1 MVLALSSTI
10 SWSKVDYYYGV
21 SWCSS
26 VPHSEGFTGFQGT
39 VNWSPI
45 GSREACTGSQ
55 GAVQWYLSAVQ
66 WSLSGTILL
75 YMVLRCSPAPHK
87 VLYRLS
93 GC

>member
-1 MVLALSSTI
+1 MRDCTRLSALRVLFNGLSI
-10 SWSKVDYYYGV
+10 EQYNILVVDYYYGV

-26 VPHSEGFTGFQGT
+26 VPHEGFTGFQGT

-66 WSLSGTILL
+66 WSLSGTIHGL
-75 YMVLRCSPAPHK
+75 K
-87 VLYRLS
+87 VFS
-93 GC
+93 SST

>member
-1 MVLALSSTI
+1 MRDCTRLSALRVHCSMVLALSSTI

-21 SWCSS
+21 SWCSP
-26 VPHSEGFTGFQGT
+26 VPHEGFTGFQGT

-66 WSLSGTILL
+66 WSSSGT
-75 YMVLRCSPAPHK
+75 MWS
-87 VLYRLS
+87 
-93 GC
+93 

>member
-10 SWSKVDYYYGV
+10 SWSKVDYYYSV

-26 VPHSEGFTGFQGT
+26 VPHEGFTGFQGT

-66 WSLSGTILL
+66 RSLSGT
-75 YMVLRCSPAPHK
+75 RCSGPK
-87 VLYRLS
+87 VFS
-93 GC
+93 STT

>member
-26 VPHSEGFTGFQGT
+26 VPHEGFTGFQGT

-45 GSREACTGSQ
+45 GSRVLERP
-55 GAVQWYLSAVQ
+55 VQALR
-66 WSLSGTILL
+66 
-75 YMVLRCSPAPHK
+75 VLFN
-87 VLYRLS
+87 
-93 GC
+93 GI